1 VRAAVSCEIAT
12 MARTVPP
19 IRRSQLA
26 TLIAV
31 TLAGASAHAAPRT
44 AAADS
49 APATAKASPAVI
61 PPPKADFTLDRVFV
75 RGLQATSLP
84 TRIPT
89 TVEGVTHDEIVDRV
103 NATDAQD
110 ALKYLPSLLVRKRY
124 IGDYDHAVLATR
136 ASGTGN
142 SARSLVYADG
152 VLLSNLLGN
161 GATFTPRWG
170 LVNPEEIER
179 VDVLYGPFS
188 AAYSGNSVGAVVD
201 YVTRMPEHFEAH
213 AKLGYSTQRM
223 KLYATDDR
231 FDATTASASIGNRWG
246 RFAAWLST
254 SRLDSESQPVAFA
267 TLLAASGRSGM
278 GTPVRGA
285 VLDTSPTGKPW
296 YIVGATGQVDTVQT
310 QAKLKLAYDIA
321 PDLRL
326 SYVFGAW
333 NNDVFRDANTY
344 LTDANGA
351 PVYSGDVSI
360 DGRRYTLAPTAIS
373 QQKAELAHRMH
384 GLALKKHGK
393 GRWDYS
399 LSASAYDYQRDT
411 VRSPLLPL
419 PLARDGG
426 AGRIADAAGTGWRTL
441 DAMLT
446 WRPSR
451 AQTVE
456 FGAQDEHFD
465 LRTRVSGTSDWLRGA
480 AETPVSAFGGTT
492 ELRGVFAQDTWTV
505 NARWSGMLGARLEH
519 WSARDGYIADATHAL
534 GFARRSESTLS
545 PKAAIKYAPGGDWSL
560 KGSIGRAVRFP
571 TVSELY
577 QGSIATN
584 AVLNNDPDLKP
595 ERSITSELSWVRNVA
610 LGKVRA
616 TYFHEQTR
624 DALYAQTNVLVTPN
638 VTSIQNVEAI
648 RTNGLELATEL
659 TGVGVDALDITASA
673 TFTDSIIVEN
683 SRLPASV
690 GQWQP
695 RVPRWRGNLVA
706 QYHPGEHWSVT
717 GALRYSGRQFNTLD
731 NSDTHSHTYTG
742 TSPFLV
748 ADMRVR
754 YRHDAHVSA
763 ALGIDNLTNATYW
776 NFHPYTQRTWSME
789 MRYDY

>member
-1 VRAAVSCEIAT
+1 
-12 MARTVPP
+12 MARFVPNLHRSALASVIVTVLATVP
-19 IRRSQLA
+19 
-26 TLIAV
+26 
-31 TLAGASAHAAPRT
+31 AHAASP
-44 AAADS
+44 S
-49 APATAKASPAVI
+49 PEGATATATTPTAPLPA
-61 PPPKADFTLDRVFV
+61 PKADFTLDRVFV

-89 TVEGVTHDEIVDRV
+89 TVEGVTHDEIVDRI
-103 NATDAQD
+103 NASDAQD

-201 YVTRMPEHFEAH
+201 YVTRMPERFEAH
-213 AKLGYSTQRM
+213 AKLGYATQRA

-231 FDATTASASIGNRWG
+231 FDATTATASIGDRWG
-246 RFAAWLST
+246 RWSAWLSA
-254 SRLDSESQPVAFA
+254 SRLDSDSQPITFA
-267 TLLAASGRSGM
+267 TLLAETGRSGAA
-278 GTPVRGA
+278 TPVQGA
-285 VLDTSPTGKPW
+285 VPDTSPTGKPW
-296 YIVGATGQVDTVQT
+296 YIVGATSQVATLQT
-310 QAKLKLAYDIA
+310 QAKLKVAYDIA

-333 NNDVFRDANTY
+333 NNDVFRDASSY
-344 LTDANGA
+344 LTDAGGA

-360 DGRRYTLAPTAIS
+360 EGRRYTLAPTAIS
-373 QQKAELAHRMH
+373 LQKADLAHRMH
-384 GLALKKHGK
+384 GLALKRHGK
-393 GRWDYS
+393 GTWDYS
-399 LSASAYDYQRDT
+399 VSASLYDYQRDL
-411 VRSPLLPL
+411 VRSPLLAL

-426 AGRIADAAGTGWRTL
+426 AGRIADASGTGWRTF
-441 DAMLT
+441 DAMAT
-446 WRPSR
+446 WRPTG
-451 AQTVE
+451 AHTIE
-456 FGAQDEHFD
+456 FGGQNERFE
-465 LRTRVSGTSDWLRGA
+465 LRTRVSGTSDWLHGA
-480 AETPVSAFGGTT
+480 AESAVSAFGGRTA
-492 ELRGVFAQDTWTV
+492 LSALFAQDTWKLD
-505 NARWSGMLGARLEH
+505 ARWSGMLGARVEH
-519 WSARDGYIADATHAL
+519 WSARDGYIADATHSL
-534 GFARRSESTLS
+534 GFARRSETTVS
-545 PKAAIKYAPGGDWSL
+545 PKAALKYAPGGDWSI

-595 ERSITSELSWVRNVA
+595 ERSVTSEVSWVRNVA

-638 VTSIQNVEAI
+638 VTNIQNVEAI

-659 TGVGVDALDITASA
+659 TGVGLDALDVTGSA
-673 TFTDSIIVEN
+673 TFTDSIIEEN

-690 GQWQP
+690 GRWQP
-695 RVPRWRGNLVA
+695 RVPRWRANLVA
-706 QYHPGEHWSVT
+706 QYHPGEHWSFT

-731 NSDTHSHTYTG
+731 NSDRHSGTYTG

-748 ADMRVR
+748 ADLRVR

-763 ALGIDNLTNATYW
+763 AFGIDNLTNATYW

>member
-1 VRAAVSCEIAT
+1 VAVSCEIAS
-12 MARTVPP
+12 MARTVPNL
-19 IRRSQLA
+19 RRSSLTA
-26 TLIAV
+26 FILFA
-31 TLAGASAHAAPRT
+31 L
-44 AAADS
+44 AAA
-49 APATAKASPAVI
+49 TAQAASPPPDSDGATTTPASEATPL

-89 TVEGVTHDEIVDRV
+89 TVEGITHDEIVDRV
-103 NATDAQD
+103 NATDAED
-110 ALKYLPSLLVRKRY
+110 ALKYMPSLLVRKRY

-201 YVTRMPEHFEAH
+201 YVTRMPERFEAH
-213 AKLGYSTQRM
+213 AKLGYSTQRA
-223 KLYATDDR
+223 KVYATDGR
-231 FDATTASASIGNRWG
+231 FGAGTASASIGDRWG
-246 RFAAWLST
+246 SFSAWLSA
-254 SRLDSESQPVAFA
+254 SRLDSDSQPITFA
-267 TLLAASGRSGM
+267 TLLAESGRSGAAV
-278 GTPVRGA
+278 PVQGA
-285 VLDTSPTGKPW
+285 VLDTNPGGKPW
-296 YIVGATGQVDTVQT
+296 YIVGATGQVGTVQA

-333 NNDVFRDANTY
+333 NNSVFRDATSY
-344 LTDANGA
+344 LTGA
-351 PVYSGDVSI
+351 DGASVYSGDVSI

-373 QQKAELAHRMH
+373 LQKADLAHRMH
-384 GLALKKHGK
+384 GLSLKRHGK
-393 GRWDYS
+393 GPWDYS
-399 LSASAYDYQRDT
+399 VSASLYDYQRDL
-411 VRSPLLPL
+411 VRSPLVAL

-426 AGRIADAAGTGWRTL
+426 AGRIADAAGTGWSTV
-441 DAMLT
+441 DAMAT
-446 WRPSR
+446 WRPNR
-451 AQTVE
+451 THTVE
-456 FGAQDEHFD
+456 FGGQQEHFD
-465 LRTRVSGTSDWLRGA
+465 LRTRVSGTSDWLHGV

-492 ELRGVFAQDTWTV
+492 ELRGLFAQDTWKA
-505 NARWSGMLGARLEH
+505 NARWSGMIGARLEH
-519 WSARDGYIADATHAL
+519 WSAHDGYIADATHVL
-534 GFARRSESTLS
+534 GFLRRSETTVS
-545 PKAAIKYAPGGDWSL
+545 PKAAIKYAPGGDWSI

-595 ERSITSELSWVRNVA
+595 ERSVTSELSWIRNVA
-610 LGKVRA
+610 LGKLRA

-624 DALYAQTNVLVTPN
+624 DALYSQTNVLVTPN
-638 VTSIQNVEAI
+638 VTSIQNVESI
-648 RTNGLELATEL
+648 RTNGVELATEL
-659 TGVGVDALDITASA
+659 TGVGMDGLDINASA
-673 TFTDSIIVEN
+673 TFTDSIINEN

-695 RVPRWRGNLVA
+695 RVPRWRANLVA
-706 QYHPGEHWSVT
+706 QYHPGEHWSFT

-731 NSDTHSHTYTG
+731 NSDTHSGTYTG

-748 ADMRVR
+748 ADVRIR

-763 ALGIDNLTNATYW
+763 AVGIDNLTDATYW